1 MSVVIGV
8 RIPKKLKEELEQL
21 GIDYAREIRE
31 YLQRRVKEEK
41 AKKLAEALDK
51 LIEQAFDLK
60 VQINRPSDIKIN
72 YWDYQI
78 NAGP

>member
-51 LIEQAFDLK
+51 LIEQTIEK
-60 VQINRPSDIKIN
+60 
-72 YWDYQI
+72 DYSTSWI
-78 NAGP
+78 REERESRS

>member
-21 GIDYAREIRE
+21 GIDYARKIRE

-51 LIEQAFDLK
+51 LIEQAIEK
-60 VQINRPSDIKIN
+60 
-72 YWDYQI
+72 DYSTTWI
-78 NAGP
+78 REERESRS

>member
-51 LIEQAFDLK
+51 LIEQAIEKDYSTTW
-60 VQINRPSDIKIN
+60 I
-72 YWDYQI
+72 WDERESRS
-78 NAGP
+78 

>member
-1 MSVVIGV
+1 M
-8 RIPKKLKEELEQL
+8 

-51 LIEQAFDLK
+51 LIEQAIEK
-60 VQINRPSDIKIN
+60 
-72 YWDYQI
+72 DYSTTWI
-78 NAGP
+78 REERESRS

>member
-51 LIEQAFDLK
+51 IIEQTIEK
-60 VQINRPSDIKIN
+60 
-72 YWDYQI
+72 DYSTTWI
-78 NAGP
+78 REERESRS

>member
-8 RIPKKLKEELEQL
+8 RIPKKLKEELEPL

-51 LIEQAFDLK
+51 IIEQTIEK
-60 VQINRPSDIKIN
+60 
-72 YWDYQI
+72 DYSTTWI
-78 NAGP
+78 REERESRS